1 MLFSSQVQGR
11 SYSSFEGDTYG
22 VIWNGESSELV
33 TAYYVFDIVN
43 ELPRLVLSREDVNM
57 SLDKVKKEI
66 EQAMDKQNKKHR
78 CTRGTNKI
86 KQK

>member
-1 MLFSSQVQGR
+1 MTDEGYTMLFSSQVQGR

-66 EQAMDKQNKKHR
+66 EQAMDKQNK
-78 CTRGTNKI
+78 N
-86 KQK
+86 

>member
-1 MLFSSQVQGR
+1 MTDEGYTMLFSSQVQGR

-43 ELPRLVLSREDVNM
+43 ELPRLVLSREDENM
-57 SLDKVKKEI
+57 SLDEVKKEI
-66 EQAMDKQNKKHR
+66 EQVMDEQSKN
-78 CTRGTNKI
+78 
-86 KQK
+86 

>member
-43 ELPRLVLSREDVNM
+43 ELPRLVLSREDENM
-57 SLDKVKKEI
+57 SLDEVKKEI
-66 EQAMDKQNKKHR
+66 EQVMDEQSKN
-78 CTRGTNKI
+78 
-86 KQK
+86 